1 LNVHLT
7 ISVSADAPLT
17 SSLFSSLDQKV
28 EKEGSL
34 IRCQTALKGASM
46 TADSLT
52 EVEVG
57 MGAIVAVVWLVIG
70 LGGCGTGVRVF
81 YVDVVDMV
89 VCV

>member
-1 LNVHLT
+1 M

-17 SSLFSSLDQKV
+17 SSLFSSADHQL

-34 IRCQTALKGASM
+34 MRCHTALKGASM

-57 MGAIVAVVWLVIG
+57 MGAIVAVVCVDWLG
-70 LGGCGTGVRVF
+70 
-81 YVDVVDMV
+81 
-89 VCV
+89 